1 MSGLF
6 IFFLI
11 IGAAAT
17 ALYAAGYATGI
28 KQSFHDAL
36 TEEEVTDYKDSAYT
50 VSIACAVVASAVIIA
65 LVGVN
70 PVFVYAG
77 PLLAVITTFMVG
89 FAFFLERMQ
98 RASGKY

>member
-17 ALYAAGYATGI
+17 ILYAAGYATGI
-28 KQSFHDAL
+28 KQSFHDAKL
-36 TEEEVTDYKDSAYT
+36 EEEITDYKDSAYT
-50 VSIACAVVASAVIIA
+50 VSIACAVIASAVIIG
-65 LVGVN
+65 LVGVH
-70 PVFVYAG
+70 PIFVYAG

-89 FAFFLERMQ
+89 YAFFLERKQ
-98 RASGKY
+98 RETGNY